1 MRKSWWKI
9 LCVLF
14 ILYSIVGGFLFEAP
28 RLPIIH
34 ESIRNLYF
42 HVPMWF
48 SMMTMFT
55 ISLVYSIKYL
65 RTNNLKDDLFAVQF
79 INIGLLFGCLGLVT
93 GMEWANFTWGEPWS
107 NDPKQLG
114 SALSM
119 LTYFAYIALRGSIS
133 DYDKKAKISAV
144 YNIFAFALMI
154 PFIWILPSL
163 ADSLHPGSGGNAGF
177 NAYDLD
183 NRMRMVFYPAIIGWI
198 LMGVWISSLMIRM
211 NLIDKKEL
219 FNEEQNF
226 KKHSG
231 ITS

>member
-1 MRKSWWKI
+1 MQKSWWKI
-9 LCVLF
+9 LSVL
-14 ILYSIVGGFLFEAP
+14 LLGYSIVGGFLFNVP
-28 RLPIIH
+28 HLPIIH
-34 ESIRNLYF
+34 ETIRNLYF

-48 SMMTMFT
+48 TMMTLFT
-55 ISLVYSIKYL
+55 VSLVYSIKYL
-65 RTNNLKDDLFAVQF
+65 RSNNLKHDLYAVQF

-119 LTYFAYIALRGSIS
+119 LTYFAYIALRGSIA

-163 ADSLHPGSGGNAGF
+163 ADSLHPGSGGNTGF
-177 NAYDLD
+177 NTYDLD
-183 NRMRMVFYPAIIGWI
+183 NHLRLVFYPAVIGWI
-198 LMGVWISSLMIRM
+198 LLGVWCTSLMIRV
-211 NLIDKKEL
+211 NIIDKKEL
-219 FNEEQNF
+219 FNE
-226 KKHSG
+226 K
-231 ITS
+231 